1 MVSYSGLKPLGY
13 TNDLL
18 TQSFWSF
25 SSQESRWGRGW
36 PCWRS
41 RAHARYI
48 RLKIWAFCICSSSP
62 AWTLFLAS
70 TRLDTSSR
78 LYNDRGKSPA
88 PLSCNFYLKSPL
100 YIYIINATCSW
111 HAILHIVNIEFGDIK
126 YYKSTGG
133 PLKPTSPRTY
143 KGPSALRM
151 DRKSRQYGTPWMNRW
166 MRELQSTNSSSRSR
180 LTNGPS
186 IDRWSSK
193 SFVNQ
198 RSHTR
203 QTYI

>member
-1 MVSYSGLKPLGY
+1 MICLPKVFDPSVPRKADGGEGGHAGEAGHMLDIS
-13 TNDLL
+13 D
-18 TQSFWSF
+18 
-25 SSQESRWGRGW
+25 
-36 PCWRS
+36 WRS
-41 RAHARYI
+41 ERFACALALQLGPSFLQAQGWIHRAGYI
-48 RLKIWAFCICSSSP
+48 MIEVSL
-62 AWTLFLAS
+62 LL
-70 TRLDTSSR
+70 
-78 LYNDRGKSPA
+78 LY
-88 PLSCNFYLKSPL
+88 LSCNFYLKSPL

-133 PLKPTSPRTY
+133 PLKPTSPQTY

-186 IDRWSSK
+186 IDRRSSK
-193 SFVNQ
+193 SFVNRQ
-198 RSHTR
+198 SHTW